1 MSCINVEVKL
11 MSIPP
16 IISLERVGGITLVD
30 VDILSN
36 SIISKIKDITD
47 HLKVRCGLMCTAEEL
62 NYYLNVTPEAHQWIT
77 VDNDITYN
85 IESNTNWI
93 IIIN

>member
-1 MSCINVEVKL
+1 MSCIDVKVKL
-11 MSIPP
+11 MAIPSSVSIETFEG
-16 IISLERVGGITLVD
+16 IALKTLLLSKVINSNIKRISLPI
-30 VDILSN
+30 N
-36 SIISKIKDITD
+36 
-47 HLKVRCGLMCTAEEL
+47 VRCGLMCTAEEL

-77 VDNDITYN
+77 VDIDITYN